1 MLDGVSTYLGGLLA
15 TPAVTPADTESS
27 SEAEKGHLECDGPS
41 LREKMALVKSLY
53 SKMHHE
59 LAMAKREIAWGKLR
73 AKDITAIS
81 DHCRRILMPL

>member
-1 MLDGVSTYLGGLLA
+1 MLDGVSIYLGGLVT
-15 TPAVTPADTESS
+15 TPAITPASAETSIEG
-27 SEAEKGHLECDGPS
+27 EKGQLECDGPA
-41 LREKMALVKSLY
+41 LRQRMALVKSLY
-53 SKMHHE
+53 TKMHHE